1 MKSKELFS
9 TFPNKEWLDKN
20 GLTLTKKQ
28 LDFFTSNIYFL
39 YADRLNRGKPT
50 DIDAIRQEVYDAMVT
65 K

>member
-28 LDFFTSNIYFL
+28 LDSFTSEVYFV
-39 YADRLNRGKPT
+39 YADKLNRGQPR
-50 DIDAIRQEVYDAMVT
+50 DIEKIRQQAYEKVT